1 VARRVVSLI
10 RAHPGAVRS
19 IEPSLEA
26 NAYAVASEVDLAV
39 VLRGAGIELAVAG
52 SEVCPGELGG
62 RTLPPAA
69 SADDLRGLLES
80 GIAVYVAAED
90 LAQLGLSPHD
100 LIDGVQPADAQE
112 IADLLRAADAVLCW

>member
-1 VARRVVSLI
+1 MARRVVSLI

-52 SEVCPGELGG
+52 SEVSPGVLGG
-62 RTLPPAA
+62 RSLPPAA

-80 GIAVYVAAED
+80 GIAVYAASED
-90 LAQLGLSPHD
+90 LAELGLFPHD
-100 LIDGVQPADAQE
+100 LIDGVQPADIHR
-112 IADLLRAADAVLCW
+112 IADLLRSADAVLCW